1 MSDTDT
7 LEGLVT
13 ELRQQDEPIM
23 IRAAEMLERMD
34 RLTNSLANQLATAI
48 RRNARIMA
56 IVQKQLPIDQL
67 LVALQTLKDEP

>member
-34 RLTNSLANQLATAI
+34 RLTNSLATAI